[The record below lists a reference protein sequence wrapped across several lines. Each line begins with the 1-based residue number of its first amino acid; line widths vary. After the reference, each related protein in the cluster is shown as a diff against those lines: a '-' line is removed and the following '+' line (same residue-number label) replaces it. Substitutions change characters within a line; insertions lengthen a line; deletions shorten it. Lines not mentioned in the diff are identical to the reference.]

1 MTQKTFVMVKPDGVK
16 RKLIGEVVSRFE
28 RKGLTLVA
36 AKFLWL
42 TDPQAQ
48 AHYAEHAEKPFFAE
62 LVEMI
67 TSGPVLAMVWEG
79 DDAIALARL
88 LIGKTAHLDAAP
100 GTIRGDFA
108 TSTRSNIVHGADGIA
123 SAQREIALFF
133 PEQAQRYDA

>member
-1 MTQKTFVMVKPDGVK
+1 MTQKTFVMVKPDGVR
-16 RKLIGEVVSRFE
+16 RKLIGDVIARFE
-28 RKGLTLVA
+28 RKGLSLVA

-42 TDPQAQ
+42 TDAQAH
-48 AHYAEHAEKPFFAE
+48 AHYAEHAAKPFFQE

-88 LIGKTAHLDAAP
+88 LIGKTAHLEAAP

-108 TSTRSNIVHGADGIA
+108 TSTRFNVVHGADGVA
-123 SAQREIALFF
+123 SAQREMALYFS
-133 PEQAQRYDA
+133 EEKWMQAE